1 MLEILEMLFVYTPI
15 ELRVIVL
22 GCIVTGVYFHFKDI
36 KDKKNDKNY

>member
-36 KDKKNDKNY
+36 NDKKNYKNY